1 MLKLLFLVAFIFPC
15 FCSQASAAEVHVAV
29 NKSNTTLINEA
40 GILKIL
46 KAESLT
52 WANGNSVVLLI
63 DDIES
68 TDTKAF
74 DEVMN
79 ISKSQFM
86 EFWRIKF
93 FSGRA
98 LIPKQISNAV
108 HALSILSENKNV
120 IYISIGKAFAKELT
134 DSPNLRIVDLKY

>member
-1 MLKLLFLVAFIFPC
+1 MLKLLLLVAFIFPC
-15 FCSQASAAEVHVAV
+15 LYSQASAAEVHVAV

-52 WANGNSVVLLI
+52 WSNGNSVVLLI

-68 TDTKAF
+68 TDANAF

-98 LIPKQISNAV
+98 LIPKQVTSAV

-134 DSPNLRIVDLKY
+134 ESPHLRIVDLKY

>member
-1 MLKLLFLVAFIFPC
+1 MLKLLFLVAFIFPTLY
-15 FCSQASAAEVHVAV
+15 SQASAAEVQVVV
-29 NKSNTTLINEA
+29 NKSNTSVLNEA

-63 DDIES
+63 DDIET
-68 TDTKAF
+68 TDPQAF

-98 LIPKQISNAV
+98 LIPKQITNAV
-108 HALSILSENKNV
+108 HALTILSENKNV
-120 IYISIGKAFAKELT
+120 IYISIGKALAKEIT
-134 DSPNLRIVDLKY
+134 DSPHLRIVNLKY

>member
-15 FCSQASAAEVHVAV
+15 LYSQASAAEVHVAV

-63 DDIES
+63 DDIGS
-68 TDTKAF
+68 TDAKAF

-98 LIPKQISNAV
+98 LIPKQVTSAV

-134 DSPNLRIVDLKY
+134 DSPNLRIVDLNY

>member
-1 MLKLLFLVAFIFPC
+1 MLKLLLLVAFIFPC
-15 FCSQASAAEVHVAV
+15 LYSQASAAEVHVAV
-29 NKSNTTLINEA
+29 NKSNTTVINEA

-68 TDTKAF
+68 TDANAF

-98 LIPKQISNAV
+98 LIPKQVTSAV

-120 IYISIGKAFAKELT
+120 IYISIGKALAKELT
-134 DSPNLRIVDLKY
+134 DSPHLRIVDLKY

>member
-1 MLKLLFLVAFIFPC
+1 MLKLLLLVAFIFPC
-15 FCSQASAAEVHVAV
+15 LYSQASAAEVQVVV
-29 NKSNTTLINEA
+29 NKSNTSVLNEA

-52 WANGNSVVLLI
+52 WDNGNSVVLLI
-63 DDIES
+63 DDIET
-68 TDTKAF
+68 TDAKAF

-98 LIPKQISNAV
+98 LIPKQITSAV

-120 IYISIGKAFAKELT
+120 IYISIGKALAKEIT
-134 DSPNLRIVDLKY
+134 DSPNLRIVNLKY

>member
-1 MLKLLFLVAFIFPC
+1 MLLLISFIFPC
-15 FCSQASAAEVHVAV
+15 LYSQASAAEVHVAV
-29 NKSNTTLINEA
+29 NKSNTSVINEA

-52 WANGNSVVLLI
+52 WGNGNSVVLLI

-68 TDTKAF
+68 TDAKAF

-98 LIPKQISNAV
+98 LIPKQVTNAV

-120 IYISIGKAFAKELT
+120 IYISIGRALAKEIT

>member
-1 MLKLLFLVAFIFPC
+1 MLKLLLLVAFIFPC
-15 FCSQASAAEVHVAV
+15 LYSQASAAEVHVAV

-52 WANGNSVVLLI
+52 WSNGNSVVLLI

-68 TDTKAF
+68 TDAKAF

-98 LIPKQISNAV
+98 LIPKQITSAV

-134 DSPNLRIVDLKY
+134 ESPNLRIVDLKY

>member
-1 MLKLLFLVAFIFPC
+1 MLKLFFLFAFMLPSLY
-15 FCSQASAAEVHVAV
+15 SQVLAAEVHVAV
-29 NKSNTTLINEA
+29 NKSNTAVINEA

-46 KAESLT
+46 RAESLT

-68 TDTKAF
+68 TDAQAF

-98 LIPKQISNAV
+98 LIPKQITSAV

-120 IYISIGKAFAKELT
+120 IYISIGKALAKEIT
-134 DSPNLRIVDLKY
+134 DSPNLRIVNLKY